1 MMKVIDIQRKLL
13 RNGYIFN
20 IVMSTGNIVAK
31 KGQRSYIAN
40 SFNALHK
47 IIFN

>member
-1 MMKVIDIQRKLL
+1 MKIIGIQRKLL

-20 IVMSTGNIVAK
+20 VCMSTGNILAK

-40 SFNALHK
+40 SFNALYK
-47 IIFN
+47 QIFN